1 MEGLSNPFDSL
12 REDISANVNISEQ
25 QLDFVLNAFVEKRL
39 AKKEYLLQ
47 PGRVSNHMRFI
58 SEGVLRVFSL
68 EETTEVIT
76 QFGIEGWWVND
87 LYSYLTQKPATQYI
101 QALQPSVVLQIHRD
115 SLERLFDEVPPVERF
130 YRIKF
135 QKAYTALQERHLK
148 NISQT
153 AIERYNKFRQ
163 QYRDI
168 EQKVPQYMVASYL
181 GITKEFLSTLRKS
194 Y

>member
-25 QLDFVLNAFVEKRL
+25 QLDIVLNAFVEKRL

-115 SLERLFDEVPPVERF
+115 SLERLFDEVPSVERF